1 MKHISIALF
10 SLIILVAT
18 TACNKKVHLKGK
30 REIFC
35 TLSEDLKPDPVA
47 SAEGVSVA
55 IPEANSCW
63 THARKDATHNVG
75 NLECSFPIKLKWSY
89 KLSGSVSQNRKLNAE
104 PIVVGQ
110 DVFIL
115 DNSAKVHCVRN
126 GRIKWSVSLLPAR
139 TTPDDV
145 LGSIAFDGQVIYAA
159 TSLAEAF
166 AIEAETGKIIWRKQ
180 LNSPARGALLV
191 YGGFVYVLSM
201 DSKVEALSAASGDYV
216 WSHSGISESIAL
228 MGGGGCA
235 AARDMVIVPYASGEV
250 FALYCGN
257 GGQVWS
263 QIVSHFSPDKMITS
277 LAHIKALPVID
288 GNQVYIA
295 SNSGKVV
302 SLNLANGRQLWEQ
315 SISGATQTPVLSL
328 NSLFIITNENDL
340 VCLSKTTG
348 APRWIASLPKA
359 VKKTPV
365 FWYGPLLAGG
375 KLILA
380 GSHGVILFISPID
393 GQVMSSMFCG
403 AGISVPPV
411 VANGKLYILTNEV
424 SLRVFE

>member
-10 SLIILVAT
+10 SLAILAVT
-18 TACNKKVHLKGK
+18 TACDKKVRLKGK

-35 TLSEDLKPDPVA
+35 TSSEDLKPDPIA

-55 IPEANSCW
+55 IPEANSSW
-63 THARKDATHNVG
+63 THTRKDATHNVG
-75 NLECSFPIKLKWSY
+75 NLECPFPLKHKWSC

-110 DVFIL
+110 DVFVL
-115 DNSAKVHCVRN
+115 DNSARVHCIRK
-126 GRIKWSVSLLPAR
+126 GKIKWSASLLPAK
-139 TTPDDV
+139 TTSDDV
-145 LGSIAFDGQVIYAA
+145 LGSVSYDNQVIYVA

-166 AIEAETGKIIWRKQ
+166 ALEAETGKIIWRKQ

-191 YGGFVYVLSM
+191 YNGFVYVLSM
-201 DSKVEALSAASGDYV
+201 DSKVEALSAASGDYA
-216 WSHSGISESIAL
+216 WSHTGISESIAL

-250 FALYCGN
+250 FALHCGN
-257 GGQVWS
+257 GGQAWS

-315 SISGATQTPVLSL
+315 SISGATQTPALSL
-328 NSLFIITNENDL
+328 NSFFIITNENDL

-348 APRWIASLPKA
+348 APRWITSLPRA
-359 VKKTPV
+359 VKKTPI

-380 GSHGVILFISPID
+380 GSNGVILFISPVN
-393 GQVMSSMFCG
+393 GQRISSMSCG
-403 AGISVPPV
+403 AGISIPPI

-424 SLRVFE
+424 SLQVFE